1 MVHGLTIG
9 VDGRDLFSDK
19 LTGMGR
25 CVLNLLEDVVRSPR
39 GHRYTVFCHQDN
51 AVELPEPGG
60 SVEVVTIPEHSRLW
74 WDQVQLPRALRR
86 AGVDV
91 FFSPY
96 PKVPLW
102 TQVPCINMIHD
113 VIPIT
118 WPAYQKPWSLRYRRS
133 IFRFWAF
140 RARCTI
146 TVSQYAKDSLVRELA
161 LEPDRIVVTPA
172 RISDRFFVQP
182 SAVEVLAVRDAY
194 DLPERFC
201 LYVGSVAPHKN
212 VRSLV
217 EGFAELPAELRAAY
231 PLVLAGFGGGGAD
244 RWLTG
249 LDPAVRST
257 IGSLG
262 GVSDETLHVLYH
274 EATLFV
280 FPSLAE
286 GFGIPPL
293 EAMACGTPVIAV
305 RTGPMPEVLGN
316 APYWVEEGE
325 PAELTEAMLTLLRSE
340 SQRQILIETGRKQAD
355 RYATT
360 ASTEFVLDCLEAVW
374 AEGRGNRP

>member
-1 MVHGLTIG
+1 MVQGLKIG
-9 VDGRDLFSDK
+9 IDGRDLFADK

-25 CVLNLLEDVVRSPR
+25 RVLNLLEDVVRSPR

-60 SVEVVTIPEHSRLW
+60 SVEVVTIPERSRLW
-74 WDQVQLPRALRR
+74 WDQIQLPRALRG

-96 PKVPLW
+96 LKVPLW

-118 WPAYQKPWSLRYRRS
+118 WPAYQKPWSVRYRRS

-140 RARCTI
+140 RAHRTL

-161 LEPDRIVVTPA
+161 LEPDRIVVTPT

-182 SAVEVLAVRDAY
+182 SAAEVLAVRDAY

-257 IGSLG
+257 ILSLG

-274 EATLFV
+274 KATLFV

-286 GFGIPPL
+286 GFGVPPL

-316 APYWVEEGE
+316 APYWVEGGE

-340 SQRQILIETGRKQAD
+340 GQRRVLSESGRQHAEQFATSASTDRLIE
-355 RYATT
+355 
-360 ASTEFVLDCLEAVW
+360 CLEAVCDK
-374 AEGRGNRP
+374 GRVGYR